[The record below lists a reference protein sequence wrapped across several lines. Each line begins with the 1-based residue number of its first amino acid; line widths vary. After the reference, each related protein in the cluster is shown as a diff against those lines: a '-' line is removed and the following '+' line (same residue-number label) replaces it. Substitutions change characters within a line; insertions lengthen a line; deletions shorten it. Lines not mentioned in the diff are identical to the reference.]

1 VLRLISKLEKL
12 FSGIGKGEP
21 MKLAQRKVGS
31 NIVLEVLETRLGA
44 DKVEAFKDAVGRHL
58 AAGPVSIVLD
68 LSKVEFIDSSG
79 LGAIL
84 SILKRMPKG
93 CELILCATTDPVT
106 SMFKLTRL
114 DRVFTM
120 KKTVDEAVSALS
132 L

>member
-1 VLRLISKLEKL
+1 
-12 FSGIGKGEP
+12 
-21 MKLAQRKVGS
+21 MKIAERRVGS
-31 NIVLEVLETRLGA
+31 NIVLEVLESRLGA
-44 DKVEAFKDAVGRHL
+44 DNAVAFKEAVGPRL
-58 AAGPVSIVLD
+58 AGGAVCIVLD

-93 CELILCATTDPVT
+93 CELILCGTTDPVT

-120 KKTVDEAVSALS
+120 KNNVDEAVSTLS
-132 L
+132 V

>member
-1 VLRLISKLEKL
+1 
-12 FSGIGKGEP
+12 
-21 MKLAQRKVGS
+21 MKLAQRKIGS
-31 NIVLEVLETRLGA
+31 TIVLEVLETRLGA
-44 DKVEAFKDAVGRHL
+44 DKVEAFKNAVGRHL

-93 CELILCATTDPVT
+93 CELILCGTTDPVT

>member
-1 VLRLISKLEKL
+1 
-12 FSGIGKGEP
+12 
-21 MKLAQRKVGS
+21 MKLAERKVGA
-31 NIVLEVLETRLGA
+31 NIVLEILETRLGA
-44 DKVEAFKDAVGRHL
+44 DKAVAFKEEVGRHL
-58 AAGPVSIVLD
+58 AGGAISVVLD

-84 SILKRMPKG
+84 AIFKRMPKG
-93 CELILCATTDPVT
+93 SDLILCGATDSVA

-132 L
+132 I

>member
-1 VLRLISKLEKL
+1 
-12 FSGIGKGEP
+12 

-31 NIVLEVLETRLGA
+31 NIVLEVLENRLGA
-44 DKVEAFKDAVGRHL
+44 DKAVAFKDAVARHL
-58 AAGPVSIVLD
+58 AGGPVSLVLD

-93 CELILCATTDPVT
+93 CELILCGTTDPVT

-120 KKTVDEAVSALS
+120 KKTVDEAVSTLS

>member
-1 VLRLISKLEKL
+1 VHHPISKSEKL
-12 FSGIGKGEP
+12 VSGIGKGEP
-21 MKLAQRKVGS
+21 MKLAQRKIGS
-31 NIVLEVLETRLGA
+31 TIVLEVLETRLGA
-44 DKVEAFKDAVGRHL
+44 DKVEAFKNAVGRHL

-84 SILKRMPKG
+84 SVLKRMPKG

-120 KKTVDEAVSALS
+120 KKTVDEAVSALT